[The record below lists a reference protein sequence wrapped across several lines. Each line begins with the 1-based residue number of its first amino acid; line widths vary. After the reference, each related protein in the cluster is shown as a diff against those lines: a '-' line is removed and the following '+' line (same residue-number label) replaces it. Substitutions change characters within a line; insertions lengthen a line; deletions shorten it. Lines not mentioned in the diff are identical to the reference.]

1 MAESAQTRRN
11 RQWLLKRRP
20 SGRLTVAD
28 FEYGE
33 VEMPEPQLRPGQILV
48 RNLMFAPA
56 PTQRNWL
63 NAPGRS
69 YRAAVA
75 VGSPIRGPA
84 GDEILKSAHPRW
96 PTGAKLTVVSCW
108 EDYSVLEPDT
118 DSTPAIPVLAQ
129 MALSDALGVYGMNCL
144 TAYFGMLRVG

>member
-20 SGRLTVAD
+20 SGRLTAAD

-69 YRAAVA
+69 YRAAAWHVIDRD
-75 VGSPIRGPA
+75 GGEL
-84 GDEILKSAHPRW
+84 D
-96 PTGAKLTVVSCW
+96 
-108 EDYSVLEPDT
+108 
-118 DSTPAIPVLAQ
+118 
-129 MALSDALGVYGMNCL
+129 
-144 TAYFGMLRVG
+144 